1 VGIHCH
7 LGSLTFDAHGNLF
20 GTTDAGGVV
29 SDQCTVGCDTV
40 FELSPASGGGWTFSS
55 IYAFDFPHGASPVG
69 SLVID
74 ASGNLYGAT
83 YDGAKE
89 YSYCPAGCG
98 VIFELSPSASGW
110 KQSLLHAFSGP
121 DGSLVQGGLTIDS
134 SGNLFGAT
142 TTGGN
147 PVCTNGFQVGCGVIF
162 ELSPASGGHWI
173 YDHLYV
179 FRGGDGFY
187 PIGQPLVDSSG
198 NIFGITTEG
207 GDGFGNRY
215 ELSPTH

>member
-1 VGIHCH
+1 MRHLQDDSVFALGILSDFLSPRGLPAQHRKMLCPAFCLTLCCSRSNGHLFDEELPLAVGIHCH

-29 SDQCTVGCDTV
+29 SDQCTVECGTV

-55 IYAFDFPHGASPVG
+55 IYAFDFPRGASPVG
-69 SLVID
+69 SLVIN

-89 YSYCPAGCG
+89 YSYCPA
-98 VIFELSPSASGW
+98 
-110 KQSLLHAFSGP
+110 
-121 DGSLVQGGLTIDS
+121 
-134 SGNLFGAT
+134 
-142 TTGGN
+142 
-147 PVCTNGFQVGCGVIF
+147 GCGVIF

-207 GDGFGNRY
+207 GDGFGNMY
-215 ELSPTH
+215 ELSPAP